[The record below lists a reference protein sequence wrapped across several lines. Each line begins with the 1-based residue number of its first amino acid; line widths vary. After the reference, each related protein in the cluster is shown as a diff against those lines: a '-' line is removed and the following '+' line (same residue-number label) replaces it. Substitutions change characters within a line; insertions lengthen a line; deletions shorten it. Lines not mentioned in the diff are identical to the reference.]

1 MGVINQILTSK
12 RTPCLFVNVGGILDK
27 LLQGSKMP
35 KMYRAI
41 KYDTAKNKRSI
52 TEVINKLNIKIIV
65 IETSTAKEYEET
77 IIRELITLR
86 TQGIMIYEAEEF
98 YEVINKRI
106 PIVRLETQKY
116 LGDNI
121 FSIRLRRRYKLLK
134 RVFDLFFV
142 LCLAPFALPLIL
154 LGVLLTVLTSK
165 GGAFFY
171 QTRVGREGKPFK
183 IYKIRTMVINEG
195 GFTVANDTRIT
206 PIGKILRFTKI
217 DELPQLYNILKGDM
231 SVIGPRPEIP
241 AYVEKYSEHMPFFGL
256 RHMIKPGVSGWAQIH
271 LPKATPEDNLK
282 KLEYDLYYIKR
293 YSIRLDIKVLIET
306 VKIVLTLNSH

>member
-165 GGAFFY
+165 GGAFFH

-183 IYKIRTMVINEG
+183 IYKIRTCRRNKNNG
-195 GFTVANDTRIT
+195 
-206 PIGKILRFTKI
+206 
-217 DELPQLYNILKGDM
+217 Y
-231 SVIGPRPEIP
+231 
-241 AYVEKYSEHMPFFGL
+241 
-256 RHMIKPGVSGWAQIH
+256 
-271 LPKATPEDNLK
+271 
-282 KLEYDLYYIKR
+282 
-293 YSIRLDIKVLIET
+293 
-306 VKIVLTLNSH
+306 